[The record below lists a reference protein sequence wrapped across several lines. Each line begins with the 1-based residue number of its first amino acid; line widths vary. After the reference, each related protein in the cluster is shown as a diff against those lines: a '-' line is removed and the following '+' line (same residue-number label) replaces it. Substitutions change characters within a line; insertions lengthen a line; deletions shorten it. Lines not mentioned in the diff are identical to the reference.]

1 MKKIINTENA
11 PKAIGPYSQAVV
23 EENFIFTA
31 GQIGISPDTGNIIE
45 GGITE
50 QTEQVLKN
58 LRAILN
64 AAGADLKNVV
74 KTTVYLTRSDD
85 FPLMNEIYA
94 HYFSDQP
101 PARTTVFVSGL
112 PKGALVEIEAI
123 AKVG

>member
-1 MKKIINTENA
+1 MINTENA